1 MSWRVL
7 LLVLNIADVVSAAA
21 AITGGIVTLVSIDDH
36 RERLKLIW
44 SFSEAA
50 NSMVGQGWHLGLCR
64 WLIHT
69 QRFDLVSSSSIYR
82 ATSYAE
88 ADSRST
94 LSANLWTYSS
104 F

>member
-1 MSWRVL
+1 MSWGVL

-50 NSMVGQGWHLGLCR
+50 DSMVG
-64 WLIHT
+64 
-69 QRFDLVSSSSIYR
+69 
-82 ATSYAE
+82 
-88 ADSRST
+88 
-94 LSANLWTYSS
+94 
-104 F
+104 

>member
-44 SFSEAA
+44 SFSEPAD
-50 NSMVGQGWHLGLCR
+50 SMVG
-64 WLIHT
+64 
-69 QRFDLVSSSSIYR
+69 
-82 ATSYAE
+82 
-88 ADSRST
+88 
-94 LSANLWTYSS
+94 
-104 F
+104 